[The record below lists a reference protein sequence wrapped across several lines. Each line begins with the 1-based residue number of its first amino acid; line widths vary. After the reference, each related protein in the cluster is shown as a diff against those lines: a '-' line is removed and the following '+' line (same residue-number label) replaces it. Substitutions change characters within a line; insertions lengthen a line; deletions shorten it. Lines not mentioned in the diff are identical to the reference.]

1 MPAVKVF
8 GTVVDKRT
16 LTKFSTFL
24 GGGVTS
30 VVATLI
36 SIGHVGQHPDETRY
50 LNVSEVQSCDCA

>member
-36 SIGHVGQHPDETRY
+36 SVGHVGQHSDESGH
-50 LNVSEVQSCDCA
+50 LNVSDAHGCDCE